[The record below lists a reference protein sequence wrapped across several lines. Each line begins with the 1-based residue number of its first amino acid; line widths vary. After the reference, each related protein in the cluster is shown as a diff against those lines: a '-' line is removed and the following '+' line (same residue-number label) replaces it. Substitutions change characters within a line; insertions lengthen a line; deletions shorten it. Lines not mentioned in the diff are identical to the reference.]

1 MNNRIKVK
9 VLNKSVNE
17 LPVYAKPGDA
27 GMDVRANIEAPIT
40 LKPLERAIVPTGL
53 KLEIPEGYEC
63 QVRPRSGLAAK
74 HGITVLNAPGTVDA
88 SFRGEVGVILV
99 NLSNEPYEIMPGER
113 IAQFIFAKH
122 AIAEL
127 ESVLFLSET
136 ERGEDGFGH
145 TGNK

>member
-1 MNNRIKVK
+1 MNKRIKVK
-9 VLNKSVNE
+9 VLNESVNE
-17 LPVYAKPGDA
+17 LPVYAKPDDA
-27 GMDVRANIEAPIT
+27 GMDVRANIKTPIT
-40 LKPLERAIVPTGL
+40 LKPLERVIVPTGL

-99 NLSNEPYEIMPGER
+99 NLSNEPYEIIPGER
-113 IAQFIFAKH
+113 IAQFVFAQH
-122 AIAEL
+122 TIAEL

-136 ERGEDGFGH
+136 ERGEGGFGH